1 MVKYITKRLLM
12 GILVLL
18 GTSIL
23 IFTIGFWRTLLLFA
37 IVGIA
42 YFIGTLLDEGGRTRV
57 KDFFAGLFQRKNNG

>member
-1 MVKYITKRLLM
+1 MAHHQR
-12 GILVLL
+12 VLWH
-18 GTSIL
+18 
-23 IFTIGFWRTLLLFA
+23 FVYDPDFYNRVWRTLLLFA